1 MNMQFLLPFAVSG
14 LHTILSNHLSKHPT
28 NKNPHECG
36 LSMAILNGNLKC
48 LKIVRRYVYLSR
60 SSSKNITKCGSKPVL
75 NISQESLEKAF
86 L

>member
-1 MNMQFLLPFAVSG
+1 MIKDVTKKL
-14 LHTILSNHLSKHPT
+14 
-28 NKNPHECG
+28 HECG
-36 LSMAILNGNLKC
+36 LRKVILNGTLKC
-48 LKIVRRYVYLSR
+48 LKIGKRYVYLSR